1 MQKITLI
8 GCTLGLLLGA
18 QAHATEAPLDG
29 TLSKIAN
36 AKSITLGYRDAS
48 VPFSYVG
55 DHSGKPM
62 GYSVE
67 LANKI
72 VERIQQKTGVPKL
85 NVKYNL
91 VTSQT
96 RIALVQTAERQKQVA
111 FSYGFIYVKGQL
123 LTANDSGIKSFADL
137 QGKNVVTT
145 AGTTNER
152 FLKSYNVDHKLNMSV
167 ISAKDHGEA
176 FQMLQSGRA
185 AAFYMDDALLY
196 GERAKARDPHK
207 WVVVGEE
214 QSREIYSCMVRKDDP
229 QFLAVVNETLA
240 GLYSSGEINGTP
252 SSKKAPRVLREPPEN
267 VFAGLKPSAR
277 PLAKSASTEALM
289 SSERV
294 STPSAKLAGPP
305 GSSNGLPFT
314 TNRMSRSDESPLS
327 KRVVSRAARVAG
339 SLKPGSAKKL

>member
-1 MQKITLI
+1 MKKILLSA
-8 GCTLGLLLGA
+8 CTLGLLWGA
-18 QAHATEAPLDG
+18 QAQANPAPLEG
-29 TLSKIAN
+29 TLGKIAG
-36 AKSITLGYRDAS
+36 AQSITLGYRDAS

-72 VERIQQKTGVPKL
+72 VERIQQKTGVAKL

-96 RIALVQTAERQKQVA
+96 RIPLVQNGTVDLECGSTGVTAERQKQVA

-123 LTANDSGIKSFADL
+123 LTAKDSGIQGFGDL
-137 QGKNVVTT
+137 GGKNVVTT

-152 FLKSYNVDHKLNMSV
+152 FLKSYNAEHKANMFV

-176 FQMLQSGRA
+176 FKMLETGRA

-196 GERAKARDPHK
+196 GERAKARDPHH
-207 WVVVGEE
+207 WVVVGKE

-240 GLYSSGEINGTP
+240 DLYRSGEINGIYQRWFEQPIPPKGLNLEFPMTAEL
-252 SSKKAPRVLREPPEN
+252 KAII
-267 VFAGLKPSAR
+267 AR
-277 PLAKSASTEALM
+277 P
-289 SSERV
+289 V
-294 STPSAKLAGPP
+294 SDPV
-305 GSSNGLPFT
+305 
-314 TNRMSRSDESPLS
+314 E
-327 KRVVSRAARVAG
+327 
-339 SLKPGSAKKL
+339 

>member
-1 MQKITLI
+1 MKKILLT
-8 GCTLGLLLGA
+8 GCAVGLLWGA
-18 QAHATEAPLDG
+18 QAVANEAALSG

-62 GYSVE
+62 GYSVD

-72 VERIQQKTGVPKL
+72 VERIQQKTGVPTL

-96 RIALVQTAERQKQVA
+96 RIPLVQNDLECGSTGVTAERQKQVA

-123 LTANDSGIKSFADL
+123 LTAKDSGINGFADL
-137 QGKNVVTT
+137 AGKNVVTT

-152 FLKSYNVDHKLNMSV
+152 FLKSYNAEHKANMFV

-176 FQMLQSGRA
+176 FKMLETGRA

-196 GERAKARDPHK
+196 GERAKARDPHN

-214 QSREIYSCMVRKDDP
+214 QSREIYSCMVRKEDP
-229 QFLAVVNETLA
+229 QFLAVVNETL
-240 GLYSSGEINGTP
+240 GDLYRSGEINGIYQRWFEQPIPPKGLNLEFPMT
-252 SSKKAPRVLREPPEN
+252 SELKAII
-267 VFAGLKPSAR
+267 AKP
-277 PLAKSASTEALM
+277 
-289 SSERV
+289 V
-294 STPSAKLAGPP
+294 SDPV
-305 GSSNGLPFT
+305 
-314 TNRMSRSDESPLS
+314 E
-327 KRVVSRAARVAG
+327 
-339 SLKPGSAKKL
+339 

>member
-8 GCTLGLLLGA
+8 GCTLGLLLA
-18 QAHATEAPLDG
+18 SQVQANEAPLTG
-29 TLSKIAN
+29 TLNKVAN

-55 DHSGKPM
+55 DQTGQPM
-62 GYSVE
+62 GYSVD
-67 LANKI
+67 LASKI
-72 VERIQQKTGVPKL
+72 VERIKQKLELPDL
-85 NVKYNL
+85 QVKYNL

-96 RIALVQTAERQKQVA
+96 RIPLVQNGTVDLECGSTGVTAERMQQVA

-123 LTANDSGIKSFADL
+123 LTAKDSGIKSFADL
-137 QGKNVVTT
+137 RGKNVVTT

-152 FLKSYNVDHKLNMSV
+152 FLKSYNVDHKVDMFV

-196 GERAKARDPHK
+196 GERAKARDPHN

-229 QFLAVVNETLA
+229 QFLELVNSTLA
-240 GLYSSGEINGTP
+240 DLYRSGEINGIYNRWFQQPIPPKGLNLEFPMT
-252 SSKKAPRVLREPPEN
+252 SELKAII
-267 VFAGLKPSAR
+267 AKP
-277 PLAKSASTEALM
+277 
-289 SSERV
+289 V
-294 STPSAKLAGPP
+294 SDP
-305 GSSNGLPFT
+305 
-314 TNRMSRSDESPLS
+314 
-327 KRVVSRAARVAG
+327 VQ
-339 SLKPGSAKKL
+339 

>member
-1 MQKITLI
+1 MKKILLT

-18 QAHATEAPLDG
+18 QAHANQVPLDG
-29 TLSKIAN
+29 TLGKIAS

-96 RIALVQTAERQKQVA
+96 RIALVQNGTVDLECGSTGVTAERQKQVA

-240 GLYSSGEINGTP
+240 GLYSSGEINGIYQRWFEQPIPPKGLNLEFPMTSELKAIIATP
-252 SSKKAPRVLREPPEN
+252 
-267 VFAGLKPSAR
+267 
-277 PLAKSASTEALM
+277 
-289 SSERV
+289 V
-294 STPSAKLAGPP
+294 SDPV
-305 GSSNGLPFT
+305 
-314 TNRMSRSDESPLS
+314 E
-327 KRVVSRAARVAG
+327 
-339 SLKPGSAKKL
+339 

>member
-1 MQKITLI
+1 MKKILLT
-8 GCTLGLLLGA
+8 GCTLGLLFGA
-18 QAHATEAPLDG
+18 QVQANEAPLDG

-55 DHSGKPM
+55 DSSGTPM

-72 VERIQQKTGVPKL
+72 VERIQQKVGVAKL

-96 RIALVQTAERQKQVA
+96 RIPLVQNGTVDLECGSTGVTAERQKQVA

-123 LTANDSGIKSFADL
+123 LTAKDSGIQGFEDL
-137 QGKNVVTT
+137 AGKNVVTT

-152 FLKSYNVDHKLNMSV
+152 FLKSYNADHKANMFV

-176 FQMLQSGRA
+176 FKMLETGRA
-185 AAFYMDDALLY
+185 VAFYMDDALLY
-196 GERAKARDPHK
+196 GERAKARDPHH
-207 WVVVGEE
+207 WVVVGKE
-214 QSREIYSCMVRKDDP
+214 QSREIYSCMLRKDDP

-240 GLYSSGEINGTP
+240 DLYRSGEINGIYQRWFEQPIPPKGLNLEFPMT
-252 SSKKAPRVLREPPEN
+252 SELKAII
-267 VFAGLKPSAR
+267 AKP
-277 PLAKSASTEALM
+277 
-289 SSERV
+289 V
-294 STPSAKLAGPP
+294 SDPV
-305 GSSNGLPFT
+305 
-314 TNRMSRSDESPLS
+314 E
-327 KRVVSRAARVAG
+327 
-339 SLKPGSAKKL
+339 

>member
-1 MQKITLI
+1 MKKILLT
-8 GCTLGLLLGA
+8 GCTLGLLFGA
-18 QAHATEAPLDG
+18 QVQANQAPLDG

-55 DHSGKPM
+55 DGSGTPM

-72 VERIQQKTGVPKL
+72 VERVQQKVGVAKL

-96 RIALVQTAERQKQVA
+96 RIPLVQNGTVDLECGSTGVTAERQKQVA

-123 LTANDSGIKSFADL
+123 LTAKDSGIQGFEDL
-137 QGKNVVTT
+137 AGKNVVTT

-152 FLKSYNVDHKLNMSV
+152 FLKSYNADHKANMFV

-176 FQMLQSGRA
+176 FKMLETGRA
-185 AAFYMDDALLY
+185 VAFYMDDALLY
-196 GERAKARDPHK
+196 GERAKARDPHH
-207 WVVVGEE
+207 WAVVGKE
-214 QSREIYSCMVRKDDP
+214 QSREIYSCMLRKDDP

-240 GLYSSGEINGTP
+240 DLYRSGEINGIYQRWFEQPIPPKGLNLEFPMT
-252 SSKKAPRVLREPPEN
+252 SELKAII
-267 VFAGLKPSAR
+267 AKP
-277 PLAKSASTEALM
+277 
-289 SSERV
+289 V
-294 STPSAKLAGPP
+294 SDPV
-305 GSSNGLPFT
+305 
-314 TNRMSRSDESPLS
+314 E
-327 KRVVSRAARVAG
+327 
-339 SLKPGSAKKL
+339 

>member
-1 MQKITLI
+1 MQKLWRGGSSPVGLRSSPILFLALI
-8 GCTLGLLLGA
+8 LSA
-18 QAHATEAPLDG
+18 QTQATEAPLEG

-72 VERIQQKTGVPKL
+72 VERIQQKTGVLKL

-96 RIALVQTAERQKQVA
+96 RIALVQNGTVDLECGSTGVTAERQKQVA

-123 LTANDSGIKSFADL
+123 LTANDSGIKRFADL

-196 GERAKARDPHK
+196 GERAKAKDPHK

-240 GLYSSGEINGTP
+240 GLYSSGEINGIYQRWFEQPIPPKGLNLEFPMT
-252 SSKKAPRVLREPPEN
+252 SELKAII
-267 VFAGLKPSAR
+267 AKP
-277 PLAKSASTEALM
+277 
-289 SSERV
+289 V
-294 STPSAKLAGPP
+294 SDPV
-305 GSSNGLPFT
+305 
-314 TNRMSRSDESPLS
+314 E
-327 KRVVSRAARVAG
+327 
-339 SLKPGSAKKL
+339 